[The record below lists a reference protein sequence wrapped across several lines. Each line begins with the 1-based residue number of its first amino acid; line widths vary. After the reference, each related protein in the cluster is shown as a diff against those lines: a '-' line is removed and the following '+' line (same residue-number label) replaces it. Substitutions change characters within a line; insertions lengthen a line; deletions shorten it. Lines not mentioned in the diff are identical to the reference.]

1 MFLRQLNSK
10 KNGPVLLRETILIS
24 LSCCLATNGKD
35 GRVLKLEKAGPTC
48 YMPAKITI
56 KVILW
61 FKLVLPD
68 ENFVWISSLKF

>member
-1 MFLRQLNSK
+1 MVQFCYPRLY
-10 KNGPVLLRETILIS
+10 LIS

-35 GRVLKLEKAGPTC
+35 GRVLKLEKAGPTFSSFNVI
-48 YMPAKITI
+48 MPAKITI